1 MSIVVVFEVVF
12 PYYYYTDPPKEID
25 VIDMEEFGYNKCD
38 VSKQKMTDPSIT
50 GKQQRNPR
58 SYRASD
64 FQKQNSRL
72 FQVFFLIFR

>member
-38 VSKQKMTDPSIT
+38 VSKQKLTDGFNIDAASES
-50 GKQQRNPR
+50 KQ
-58 SYRASD
+58 
-64 FQKQNSRL
+64 KKL
-72 FQVFFLIFR
+72 